1 MGHGARS
8 ESPRSVDKR
17 PAHGAARGVA
27 AVLGIAFLACA
38 MGASWLYLRALDRRD
53 EKRRAERLA
62 RWYDEHGGGHV
73 VDD

>member
-1 MGHGARS
+1 M
-8 ESPRSVDKR
+8 
-17 PAHGAARGVA
+17 
-27 AVLGIAFLACA
+27 LGIAFLACA

>member
-1 MGHGARS
+1 
-8 ESPRSVDKR
+8 
-17 PAHGAARGVA
+17 VA
-27 AVLGIAFLACA
+27 AVLRIAFLACA